1 MKKTI
6 ILASI
11 ISFTVIVV
19 VILNFMY
26 QGGLFN
32 RREETPKNYVSTTT
46 IKKSTTTEEIRI
58 IVEIKGAVKYPGVYV
73 FDHSPVLVYEVI
85 DMAGG
90 LTSVA
95 NTSDIN
101 LAMAL
106 ESNESI
112 TISSN
117 SSAKS
122 YVSKIGEGRGKVNIN
137 TANKETLKTIPG
149 IGDSKAVNI
158 INYRKT
164 NGFFKSI
171 EDIKKVD
178 GIGESI
184 FESIKDYITV

>member
-19 VILNFMY
+19 VILNFMF
-26 QGGLFN
+26 QGGVFN
-32 RREETPKNYVSTTT
+32 KKEVVNTTPTYTT
-46 IKKSTTTEEIRI
+46 IKKTTTTEKVKV
-58 IVEIKGAVKYPGVYV
+58 IVEIKGAVKYPGVYI

-95 NTSDIN
+95 NTDDIN

-106 ESNESI
+106 ESNQSI

-117 SSAKS
+117 SSVKS
-122 YVSKIGEGRGKVNIN
+122 YVSNIGDTKTKVNIN
-137 TANKETLKTIPG
+137 TANKDTLKTIPG
-149 IGDSKAVNI
+149 IGDTKANNI
-158 INYRKT
+158 IAYRKK

-171 EDIKKVD
+171 DDIKNVD
-178 GIGESI
+178 GIGDAI
-184 FESIKDYITV
+184 FESIKEYITV

>member
-19 VILNFMY
+19 VILNFMF
-26 QGGLFN
+26 QGGVFN
-32 RREETPKNYVSTTT
+32 KKEVVNTTPTYTT
-46 IKKSTTTEEIRI
+46 IKKTTTTEKVKV
-58 IVEIKGAVKYPGVYV
+58 IVEIKGAVKYPGVYI

-90 LTSVA
+90 LTSIA
-95 NTSDIN
+95 NTDDIN

-106 ESNESI
+106 EPNQSI

-117 SSAKS
+117 SSTKS
-122 YVSKIGEGRGKVNIN
+122 YVSNIGDTKAKININ
-137 TANKETLKTIPG
+137 TANKDTLKTIPG
-149 IGDSKAVNI
+149 IGDTKANNI
-158 INYRKT
+158 IAYRKK

-171 EDIKKVD
+171 DDIKNVD
-178 GIGESI
+178 GIGDAI
-184 FESIKDYITV
+184 FESIKEYITV

>member
-19 VILNFMY
+19 VILNFMF
-26 QGGLFN
+26 QGGVFN
-32 RREETPKNYVSTTT
+32 KKEVVNTTPTYTT
-46 IKKSTTTEEIRI
+46 IKKTTTTEKVKV
-58 IVEIKGAVKYPGVYV
+58 IVEIKGAVKYPGVYI

-90 LTSVA
+90 LTSIA
-95 NTSDIN
+95 NTDDIN

-106 ESNESI
+106 EPNQSI

-117 SSAKS
+117 SSTKS
-122 YVSKIGEGRGKVNIN
+122 YVSNIGDTKVKININ

-149 IGDSKAVNI
+149 IGDTKANNI
-158 INYRKT
+158 IAYRKK

-171 EDIKKVD
+171 DDIKNVD
-178 GIGESI
+178 GIGDAI
-184 FESIKDYITV
+184 FESIKEYITV